1 MTKNILVALG
11 LVAVIILGGLYFFFS
26 GGPPP
31 KAPEK
36 PRESAAKPQETPE
49 PKEKAAEKTAPAAPA
64 PASTALAPA
73 PAPREPRQPLPS
85 PPGAPPEKPVTKP
98 EPAPP
103 APQETVLP
111 PLEPQEGFGL
121 LAGSYRKYEDASKM
135 LEKLKKEGQP
145 GIIRKEKG
153 KYQVWVGPFSS
164 SKEAEAAAKALKG
177 KIKIPSKVHKMVTP
191 VPK

>member
-11 LVAVIILGGLYFFFS
+11 LVVVIILGGLYFFFS
-26 GGPPP
+26 GGPPS
-31 KAPEK
+31 KGPEK
-36 PRESAAKPQETPE
+36 PQESAVKPPAVSE
-49 PKEKAAEKTAPAAPA
+49 PLEKPAEKPARAPA
-64 PASTALAPA
+64 PTPGPPPTPALQEPA
-73 PAPREPRQPLPS
+73 PPLPTPPR
-85 PPGAPPEKPVTKP
+85 PPGEKPVTRP

-103 APQETVLP
+103 ASKEAALP

-145 GIIRKEKG
+145 GTIRKETG
-153 KYQVWVGPFSS
+153 KYEVWVGPFSS
-164 SKEAEAAAKALKG
+164 LKEADAAAKALKKLKVAQ
-177 KIKIPSKVHKMVTP
+177 KIHKFTIP

>member
-11 LVAVIILGGLYFFFS
+11 LVVVIILGGLYFFFS
-26 GGPPP
+26 GGPPL
-31 KAPEK
+31 KGPEK
-36 PRESAAKPQETPE
+36 PATPE
-49 PKEKAAEKTAPAAPA
+49 VKPPAVSEPLEKPAEK
-64 PASTALAPA
+64 PA
-73 PAPREPRQPLPS
+73 PAPLPTPAPPPTPTPLEPGPPLPT
-85 PPGAPPEKPVTKP
+85 PPRPPVEKPVTKP

-103 APQETVLP
+103 GPKESALP
-111 PLEPQEGFGL
+111 PLEPKEGFGL

-153 KYQVWVGPFSS
+153 KYEVWVGPFSS
-164 SKEAEAAAKALKG
+164 PKEADAAAKALKG
-177 KIKIPSKVHKMVTP
+177 KVKIPAKIHKMETP